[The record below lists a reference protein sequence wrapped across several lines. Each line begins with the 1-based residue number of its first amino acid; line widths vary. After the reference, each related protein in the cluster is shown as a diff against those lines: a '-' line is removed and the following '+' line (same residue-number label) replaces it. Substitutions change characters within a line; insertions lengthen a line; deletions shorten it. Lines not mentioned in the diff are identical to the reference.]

1 MSSKSR
7 KKKNRSKNVE
17 EFLKILISWKKQS
30 NFRHYAFI
38 RTMVLLTNTST
49 STIYNNKC
57 AIQIKIIIKEH
68 CYIHENTLT
77 TTHQLPIE
85 SKNIKE
91 NRITV
96 MEISNSKIINSS
108 HVHYWIVLYT

>member
-1 MSSKSR
+1 MCNIDKKYHQRTLLHSR
-7 KKKNRSKNVE
+7 K
-17 EFLKILISWKKQS
+17 
-30 NFRHYAFI
+30 
-38 RTMVLLTNTST
+38 
-49 STIYNNKC
+49 
-57 AIQIKIIIKEH
+57 
-68 CYIHENTLT
+68 TLT

-96 MEISNSKIINSS
+96 MEISNSKIVNSS